1 MIVIVISQPIIGA
14 VAVSEGKC
22 AGILP
27 VVEATTPEARFEV
40 TKTFVED
47 IDPVVSRE
55 IGDRLSKN
63 SANPLRTAYSTLVE
77 RYGRKE
83 TETGFLGFV
92 SAINEIS
99 IAQVEACSG
108 PSPLRVSDT
117 ARLVREYNAAST
129 AKNVLLQRST
139 IGKLLC
145 VDSRVTISPVPV
157 RGRRQSSDCLLPG
170 PCTCPPGG
178 ITGELFCPCQFF
190 KCLDPGDVFEPIL
203 GFDSDEECLAFAI
216 DTTGSMRDQIGA
228 AKEIILN
235 FVRSE
240 EEIGTLGCY
249 VLVPFNDVGPN
260 DAIVPEESKN

>member
-99 IAQVEACSG
+99 IAQAEACSG

-157 RGRRQSSDCLLPG
+157 RGRIDCPQRDR
-170 PCTCPPGG
+170 CTCPPGG

-190 KCLDPGDVFEPIL
+190 ECLDPGDVFNLIL
-203 GFDSDEECLAFAI
+203 GFNTDEECLAFAI
-216 DTTGSMRDQIGA
+216 DTTGSMRNEINA
-228 AKEIILN
+228 AREIILN
-235 FVRSE
+235 FLRSE
-240 EEIGTLGCY
+240 EEIGFLGCY
-249 VLVPFNDVGPN
+249 VLVPFNDVGL
-260 DAIVPEESKN
+260 PEESKN